1 MIRILH
7 TADLHLGVETY
18 GYTGANGIN
27 SRIADY
33 LFMLDSLVATAV
45 STNFDVFL
53 IAGDIFEN
61 ERPSNYVVTE
71 FSKRIRA
78 LLDGGVAV
86 VITPGNHE
94 TSSSARVPSVL
105 EVIRALKPS
114 KDDSPEIA
122 CHVIGSQPAK
132 PGDMDTLGGLHMVP
146 TKSGNLQVLAMPYP
160 RRSEILTAQEMK
172 DSPSRE
178 ESKNL
183 AAVKFLQRMMT
194 LACQA
199 EPDIPSVFVGHFGV
213 KEAQMQ
219 PGRMGYLAEDVV
231 FSAYEIMSALS
242 FSKAVFTYIALG
254 HYHNP
259 QMPTPNLTESVELED
274 LDGQTQTISGINL
287 DAVYKYSEFST
298 IEPPEENLLLS
309 RKAVKFI
316 PDVYS
321 GSPARRDFSDGTIP
335 RKFVD
340 VEVSEHDC
348 TFRFEDI
355 DSSRSLRQLTLQ
367 TSENW
372 QSQLEEKFIKSSF
385 WNRAYQASKNGESE
399 SEIEKLLGTPLPIFR
414 LKITD
419 SARPLWPVMKKWLE
433 SLNMFEQ
440 VRMYCQPVV
449 KDSKILTI
457 SVAESPVDA
466 VKRFVSTNSD
476 DFYKTNRDTILQRA
490 QEILQKSGVI

>member
-33 LFMLDSLVATAV
+33 LFMLDSLVATAI
-45 STNFDVFL
+45 STKFDVFL

-71 FSKRIRA
+71 FSKRVRA

-105 EVIRALKPS
+105 EIIKALKPS
-114 KDDSPEIA
+114 KDDNPEIA
-122 CHVIGSQPAK
+122 CHVVGSQPTK
-132 PGDMDTLGGLHMVP
+132 PGDMDTLGGLDIIP
-146 TKSGNLQVLAMPYP
+146 TRSGMLQILAMPYP

-183 AAVKFLQRMMT
+183 AAVKFLQRTMT
-194 LACQA
+194 LAALAQ
-199 EPDIPSVFVGHFGV
+199 PGFPSIFVGHFGV

-242 FSKAVFTYIALG
+242 MSKAVFSYIALG

-259 QMPTPNLTESVELED
+259 QMPTPNLTESLELED
-274 LDGQTQTISGINL
+274 LDGQIQTVSGINL
-287 DAVYKYSEFST
+287 ESVYKYSDFST
-298 IEPPEENLLLS
+298 IEPPDDNLLLS
-309 RKAVKFI
+309 RKPVTFI

-340 VEVSEHDC
+340 VEVTQNDC
-348 TFRFEDI
+348 VFRFEDI

-367 TSENW
+367 THENW
-372 QSQLEEKFIKSSF
+372 QELLEEKFTKSSF
-385 WNRAYQASKNGESE
+385 WGRAFQASKNGESAQ
-399 SEIEKLLGTPLPIFR
+399 EIEKLLGTPLPIFR
-414 LKITD
+414 LKIPD
-419 SARPLWPVMKKWLE
+419 SARPLWPAMKKWLE

-440 VRMYCQPVV
+440 VRMYCQPVA
-449 KDSKILTI
+449 KESKNLTI
-457 SVAESPVDA
+457 SVSESPVDA
-466 VKRFVSTNSD
+466 VKRFVETND
-476 DFYKTNRDTILQRA
+476 DEFYKTNRETILQRA

>member
-18 GYTGANGIN
+18 GFTGANGIN

-33 LFMLDSLVATAV
+33 LFMLDSLVSTAV
-45 STNFDVFL
+45 SARFDVFL

-71 FSKRIRA
+71 FSKRIRT

-86 VITPGNHE
+86 VVTPGNHE

-105 EVIRALKPS
+105 EIIKALKPS
-114 KDDSPEIA
+114 KNDNPEIA
-122 CHVIGSQPAK
+122 CHVIGTQPAK
-132 PGDMDTLGGLHMVP
+132 PGDMDTLGNLC
-146 TKSGNLQVLAMPYP
+146 TIQTRSGKLQVLGMPYP
-160 RRSEILTAQEMK
+160 RRSELLTAQEMK

-178 ESKNL
+178 DSKNL
-183 AAVKFLQRMMT
+183 AAVKYIQRIMT
-194 LACQA
+194 LALLAQTS
-199 EPDIPSVFVGHFGV
+199 IPSIFVGHFGV

-219 PGRMGYLAEDVV
+219 PGRLGYLAEDVV

-242 FSKAVFTYIALG
+242 MSKAFFSYIALG

-259 QMPTPNLTESVELED
+259 QMPTPNLTDSLELED
-274 LDGQTQTISGINL
+274 LDGQMQTITGINL
-287 DAVYKYSEFST
+287 EAVYKYSDFST
-298 IEPPEENLLLS
+298 IEPPEENLLQS
-309 RKAVKFI
+309 KRPVKFI

-340 VEVSEHDC
+340 LEVTENDC

-367 TSENW
+367 AHDNW
-372 QSQLEEKFIKSSF
+372 QGQLEEKFSKSSF
-385 WNRAYQASKNGESE
+385 WGRAFQAARNGETAQS
-399 SEIEKLLGTPLPIFR
+399 IEKLLGTPLPIFR
-414 LKITD
+414 LKIPD
-419 SARPLWPVMKKWLE
+419 SARPLWPTIKKWLE

-440 VRMYCQPVV
+440 VRMYCQPVT
-449 KDSKILTI
+449 KDTKSLVI

-466 VKRFVSTNSD
+466 VRRFVTTNAD
-476 DFYKTNRDTILQRA
+476 EFYKLNRDTILQRA